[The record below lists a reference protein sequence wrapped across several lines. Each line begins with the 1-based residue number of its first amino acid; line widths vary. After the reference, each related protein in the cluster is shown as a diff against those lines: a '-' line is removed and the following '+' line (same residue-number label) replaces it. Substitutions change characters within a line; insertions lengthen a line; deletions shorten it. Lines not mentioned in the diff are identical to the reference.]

1 MCLCFRPSKS
11 KTPPI
16 GYYPS
21 VPIERPLDVSDD
33 GLSKAFQSL
42 SIHSAP
48 YPSAKTTVSTRSVAQ
63 PPSPPI
69 KCAPS
74 VTLSVVKPRSLPKR
88 ESPFSIISSVA
99 KPPSPLVKSAPSV
112 TLSVVEPPSLLKKE
126 STSIISSVAKPP
138 SPPIKNESTPS
149 ITPSAAEKRG
159 QIPIFPMPSAPQC
172 RRCHWIPK
180 RREIVGISNPNG
192 NAGRPYYICIK
203 CKQYNN
209 NNDSIS
215 SSTQLR
221 RRERDGWIT
230 WDDDIGIRAT
240 NRPCYCG
247 FVCRQ
252 GRAGVNSGYPGGGFW
267 TCAIG
272 KCNFLSFRRDAV
284 PEWEARERG
293 LPSDDGFE
301 PWLL

>member
-1 MCLCFRPSKS
+1 MCLCFKRSKRNA
-11 KTPPI
+11 PLVD
-16 GYYPS
+16 YYPP

-69 KCAPS
+69 KSAPS
-74 VTLSVVKPRSLPKR
+74 ITP
-88 ESPFSIISSVA
+88 SVA
-99 KPPSPLVKSAPSV
+99 KPPSLP
-112 TLSVVEPPSLLKKE
+112 TKE
-126 STSIISSVAKPP
+126 STSSV
-138 SPPIKNESTPS
+138 TPS
-149 ITPSAAEKRG
+149 SAEKG
-159 QIPIFPMPSAPQC
+159 GKIPIFPVPSAPQC

-180 RREIVGISNPNG
+180 RREIVSISNPNG

-209 NNDSIS
+209 NNNYSS
-215 SSTQLR
+215 SSTQQYVSAKISQLR
-221 RRERDGWIT
+221 RREKDGWIA
-230 WDDDIGIRAT
+230 WDDNIGIEVT

-252 GRAGVNSGYPGGGFW
+252 DKAGVNSWYPGGGFW

-272 KCNFLSFRRDAV
+272 NCDFLSFRRDALQ
-284 PEWEARERG
+284 EWEARERG
-293 LPSDDGFE
+293 LPTDERFE